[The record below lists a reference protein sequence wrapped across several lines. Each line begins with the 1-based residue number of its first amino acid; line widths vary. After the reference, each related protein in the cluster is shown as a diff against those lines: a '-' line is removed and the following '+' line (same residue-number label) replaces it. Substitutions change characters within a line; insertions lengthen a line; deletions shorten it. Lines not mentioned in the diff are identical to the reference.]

1 MMRSGAIA
9 ILTVIFTGLMSWAGL
24 QVVEHSEDI
33 SSLKT
38 GDKYQILMLREIR
51 DDIKEIKRT
60 IK

>member
-1 MMRSGAIA
+1 MKSGAIA

-51 DDIKEIKRT
+51 DDIKEIKRS
-60 IK
+60 IR

>member
-1 MMRSGAIA
+1 MRSGAIA

-24 QVVEHSEDI
+24 QVVEHSKEI

-38 GDKYQILMLREIR
+38 GDEYQIKMLYEIR
-51 DDIKEIKRT
+51 SDIKEIKRS

>member
-1 MMRSGAIA
+1 MKKEGAIA
-9 ILTVIFTGLMSWAGL
+9 ILTIIFTGLMSWAGV

-38 GDKYQILMLREIR
+38 GDKYQIQMLREIR
-51 DDIKEIKRT
+51 DDIKEIKRN

>member
-1 MMRSGAIA
+1 MRSGAIA

-38 GDKYQILMLREIR
+38 GDKYQIQMLREIR
-51 DDIKEIKRT
+51 DDIKEIKRS

>member
-1 MMRSGAIA
+1 MKSGAIA

-38 GDKYQILMLREIR
+38 GDKYQIQMLKEIR
-51 DDIKEIKRT
+51 DDIKEIKRS

>member
-1 MMRSGAIA
+1 MKSGAVA

-24 QVVEHSEDI
+24 QVVEHREDI

-51 DDIKEIKRT
+51 DDIKEIKRS

>member
-1 MMRSGAIA
+1 MKSGAIA

-38 GDKYQILMLREIR
+38 GDRYQIQMLREIR
-51 DDIKEIKRT
+51 DDIKEIKRS

>member
-1 MMRSGAIA
+1 MKSGAIA

-38 GDKYQILMLREIR
+38 GDKYQIQMLREIR
-51 DDIKEIKRT
+51 DDIKEIKRN

>member
-1 MMRSGAIA
+1 MKSGAIA

-38 GDKYQILMLREIR
+38 GDKYQIQMLREIR
-51 DDIKEIKRT
+51 DDIKEIKRS

>member
-1 MMRSGAIA
+1 MKSGAIA

-38 GDKYQILMLREIR
+38 GDKYQIQMLREIR
-51 DDIKEIKRT
+51 DDIKEIKRS
-60 IK
+60 IR

>member
-1 MMRSGAIA
+1 MRSGAIA

-51 DDIKEIKRT
+51 DDIKEIKRS

>member
-1 MMRSGAIA
+1 MRSGAVA

-38 GDKYQILMLREIR
+38 GDKYQIQMLREIR
-51 DDIKEIKRT
+51 SDIKEIKRS

>member
-1 MMRSGAIA
+1 MKSGAVA

-38 GDKYQILMLREIR
+38 GDKYQIQMLREIR
-51 DDIKEIKRT
+51 DDIKEIKRN

>member
-1 MMRSGAIA
+1 MRSGAIA

-38 GDKYQILMLREIR
+38 GDKYQIQMLREIR
-51 DDIKEIKRT
+51 DDIKEIKRSM
-60 IK
+60 K

>member
-1 MMRSGAIA
+1 MRSGAIA

-38 GDKYQILMLREIR
+38 GDKYQIQMLKEIR
-51 DDIKEIKRT
+51 DDIKEIKRN

>member
-1 MMRSGAIA
+1 MRSGAVA

-38 GDKYQILMLREIR
+38 GDKYQIQMLREIR
-51 DDIKEIKRT
+51 DDIKEIKRN
-60 IK
+60 IR

>member
-1 MMRSGAIA
+1 MKSGAVA

-51 DDIKEIKRT
+51 DDIKEIKRS

>member
-1 MMRSGAIA
+1 MRSGAIA

-51 DDIKEIKRT
+51 DDIKEIKRN
-60 IK
+60 IR

>member
-1 MMRSGAIA
+1 MKSGAVA

-38 GDKYQILMLREIR
+38 GDKYQIQMLREIR
-51 DDIKEIKRT
+51 DDIKEIKRS
-60 IK
+60 IR

>member
-1 MMRSGAIA
+1 MKSGAIA
-9 ILTVIFTGLMSWAGL
+9 ILTIIFTGLMSWAGL

-38 GDKYQILMLREIR
+38 GDKYQIQMLREIR
-51 DDIKEIKRT
+51 DDIKEIKRS